1 VLIIRLAASIA
12 ALLLALFG
20 MGLSSLAIVGLLML
34 LLVTVTVF
42 EVARFERSI
51 GNDERMDSADA
62 AGSTT
67 TSL

>member
-1 VLIIRLAASIA
+1 
-12 ALLLALFG
+12 
-20 MGLSSLAIVGLLML
+20 MGLSSLAIVGLLVL

-51 GNDERMDSADA
+51 GNDERMDSADP

-67 TSL
+67 ASL